1 MKLSNKGNPKF
12 WQDNGIW
19 MSSQVQKE
27 LREAYTH
34 RRSKTKINENLMKA
48 LHGLDDALLS
58 IGEVQKDSKA
68 DLKKGKVDRSSRR
81 QRRAAER
88 KSETAG
94 ALKGQERMP
103 GVVEKDKEDV
113 EKIER

>member
-1 MKLSNKGNPKF
+1 
-12 WQDNGIW
+12 

-27 LREAYTH
+27 LREARTH

-68 DLKKGKVDRSSRR
+68 DLKNGKVDRSSRR

-88 KSETAG
+88 TSVDAEKSKTAD
-94 ALKGQERMP
+94 ALKGLERIS
-103 GVVEKDKEDV
+103 GVEKDKDDV
-113 EKIER
+113 KKIAKVKEAA